1 MFEKI
6 KSKNTQ
12 RNIGSGTFE
21 DNNAKS
27 RFDIKLDQK
36 CDNKNEIVTDKI
48 NLEISP
54 NFLRFLPDNSEI
66 KFADD
71 SHIDASLVLESRR
84 ADKTNI
90 DGSIVGLPNLTLSKT
105 QSDMKRI
112 KKSTPKKRKTVKEM
126 KKEIEMRSEG
136 QITHFFKKEV
146 KIEQKDYSG
155 KSN

>member
-1 MFEKI
+1 M
-6 KSKNTQ
+6 
-12 RNIGSGTFE
+12 
-21 DNNAKS
+21 
-27 RFDIKLDQK
+27 
-36 CDNKNEIVTDKI
+36 
-48 NLEISP
+48 EISP

-71 SHIDASLVLESRR
+71 SHIDASLVLECRR

-126 KKEIEMRSEG
+126 KKEFEMRSEG